1 MILFNLRKKVCK
13 TRKSEPWNMKNLDD
27 AIKSLKKDKARDPN
41 GWINE
46 LFKEGVAGNNLKVSM
61 LRLFNKIKNEN
72 HLPDFMRKAN
82 ITTIYKGKGEKSN
95 LENERGIFIV
105 SIFRS
110 LVMKL
115 IYQDIYNVI
124 DKSMSM
130 KLAVGRGKISGITSG
145 S

>member
-1 MILFNLRKKVCK
+1 
-13 TRKSEPWNMKNLDD
+13 
-27 AIKSLKKDKARDPN
+27 
-41 GWINE
+41 
-46 LFKEGVAGNNLKVSM
+46 
-61 LRLFNKIKNEN
+61 
-72 HLPDFMRKAN
+72 MRKAN

-124 DKSMSM
+124 DKSMSDAQIGSR
-130 KLAVGRGKISGITSG
+130 KGKNIRNHIWVLNSIISICRS
-145 S
+145 SNL

>member
-1 MILFNLRKKVCK
+1 
-13 TRKSEPWNMKNLDD
+13 
-27 AIKSLKKDKARDPN
+27 
-41 GWINE
+41 
-46 LFKEGVAGNNLKVSM
+46 
-61 LRLFNKIKNEN
+61 
-72 HLPDFMRKAN
+72 MRKAN

-124 DKSMSM
+124 DKSMSDAQIGSR
-130 KLAVGRGKISGITSG
+130 KGKNIRNHIWVLNSIICDTLTSKKKHPVDLQRTC
-145 S
+145 SDLTQP